1 MNIAASGG
9 NNRAEGRKCRNN
21 KEEKDM
27 KVTVEMASSIN
38 GLIAYE
44 NGSEDFLLE
53 RNY

>member
-1 MNIAASGG
+1 
-9 NNRAEGRKCRNN
+9 
-21 KEEKDM
+21 M

-53 RNY
+53 RNYQIMLDFLKKLNGKIFHVIHFLLS